1 MQFLKH
7 STQIILYQALHVS
20 CVNSILLYQTL
31 ILYAKKDNSIYI
43 YKVLTVCFDILAN
56 VDYRF
61 LPIKVLDVVYSFMC
75 VICLT
80 V

>member
-7 STQIILYQALHVS
+7 STQTILYQALHVS

-31 ILYAKKDNSIYI
+31 TLYATKDNSIYI

-61 LPIKVLDVVYSFMC
+61 LLIKVLDVVCSFMC
-75 VICLT
+75 VMCLT